1 MFKLQISGELWVF
14 KNYFNFWWPCVDYM
28 CPSSRTIS
36 FLSCMNMEVHISVVS
51 DNVRGGIGIN
61 T

>member
-1 MFKLQISGELWVF
+1 MFKLQISGEFWVF
-14 KNYFNFWWPCVDYM
+14 LKIYFDFW
-28 CPSSRTIS
+28 CPSSQTIS

-61 T
+61 M